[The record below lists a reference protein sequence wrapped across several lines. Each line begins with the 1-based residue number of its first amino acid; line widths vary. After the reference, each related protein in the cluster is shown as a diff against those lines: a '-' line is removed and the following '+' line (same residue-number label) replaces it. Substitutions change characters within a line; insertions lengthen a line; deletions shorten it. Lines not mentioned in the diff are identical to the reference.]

1 MLIQFSVENFMSIKS
16 EARLSLVAGPGKE
29 HRETHVMASELNK
42 GVRPIPLLRSTA
54 IYGANAAGK
63 TNLLLALW
71 TMREIVVHSS
81 RELGDLPT
89 TPFRFDSES
98 EARPTTF
105 DVIGIVNQMRFQ
117 YGFSATRNIVTEE
130 WLYTWPHGRIQV
142 WFERTSDTEDGVV
155 NCKFGDK
162 LAGDKEVWRRATR
175 PKALL
180 LSTAV
185 SLNSEQLQP
194 VFNWFNRNLHISV
207 FGPWGIDLS
216 VKWCRGDRK
225 TDVVRFL
232 RAADLAIDDVRVVP
246 AESSEQ
252 SVADAEAQVRLTHD
266 TKRGRPVEL
275 DLGEESHGTQKMFAL
290 AAPWRDSLD
299 NGHVMVCD
307 ELHGFLH
314 PTLVKFLVERFH
326 DPELNAKGAQLV
338 FTTHETS
345 ILSQD
350 ILRRDQIWFCER
362 NSRQETNLFPLTDF
376 RPRRGVENLERS
388 YLGGR
393 YGALPYIRPARI
405 LSDV

>member
-1 MLIQFSVENFMSIKS
+1 MLIEFSVENFMSIKNA
-16 EARLSLVAGPGKE
+16 ARLSLVVGPGKE
-29 HRETHVMASELNK
+29 HRETHVMAPELNR
-42 GVRPIPLLRSTA
+42 GVRPTPLLRSTA

-71 TMREIVVHSS
+71 TMRQIVVHSA
-81 RELGDLPT
+81 RELGELPT
-89 TPFRFDSES
+89 TPFRFDAES

-105 DVIGIVNQMRFQ
+105 EVIGIVNRMRFQ
-117 YGFSATRNIVTEE
+117 YGFSATRDIVTEE
-130 WLYTWPHGRIQV
+130 WLYAWPHGRIQV
-142 WFERTSDTEDGVV
+142 WFERTSDTEDGIV

-162 LAGDKEVWRRATR
+162 LTGDKEVWRRATR

-185 SLNSEQLQP
+185 TLNSEQLQP
-194 VFNWFNRNLHISV
+194 VFNWFNRNLHISEL
-207 FGPWGIDLS
+207 GSWGNDFS

-232 RAADLAIDDVRVVP
+232 RAADLAIDDVRIVLG
-246 AESSEQ
+246 ESSEQ
-252 SVADAEAQVRLTHD
+252 GIADAEAQIRLTHD
-266 TKRGRPVEL
+266 TKHGRTVEL

-314 PTLVKFLVERFH
+314 PALVRFLVEQFH
-326 DPELNAKGAQLV
+326 DPDLNAKGAQLV

-345 ILSQD
+345 ILNQE

-393 YGALPYIRPARI
+393 YGALPYIRPTRI
-405 LSDV
+405 RSDV

>member
-1 MLIQFSVENFMSIKS
+1 MLIEFSVENFMSIKN
-16 EARLSLVAGPGKE
+16 EARLNLVAGPGKE
-29 HRETHVMASELNK
+29 HRETHVMAPEMNK

-71 TMREIVVHSS
+71 TMRQIVVHSA
-81 RELGDLPT
+81 RELGELPT
-89 TPFRFDSES
+89 RPFRFDSES

-105 DVIGIVNQMRFQ
+105 DVIGIVNRMRFQ
-117 YGFSATRNIVTEE
+117 YGFSATRDVVTEE

-142 WFERTSDTEDGVV
+142 WFERTSETEDGVV

-175 PKALL
+175 PEALL

-185 SLNSEQLQP
+185 TLNSEQLQP

-207 FGPWGIDLS
+207 VDPWGNDFS

-225 TDVVRFL
+225 ADVVRFL

-246 AESSEQ
+246 GESSEQ
-252 SVADAEAQVRLTHD
+252 GVADAEAQVRLTHD

-275 DLGEESHGTQKMFAL
+275 DLDEESHGTQKMFAL

-299 NGHVMVCD
+299 NGHIMVCD

-314 PTLVKFLVERFH
+314 PALVRFLVERFH

-345 ILSQD
+345 ILNQD

-362 NSRQETNLFPLTDF
+362 NSRQETSLFPLTDF

-405 LSDV
+405 RSDV